1 MFGKDKAVIARLSRL
16 TVYLW
21 GIRGD
26 FCWCRLLRRGVF
38 PTMTG
43 IGLPSASMSTSA
55 TGSGIGGGGWGP
67 GDIEKGRKESRFEQS
82 PNDVDEF
89 PDISESKRPGI
100 TGELW

>member
-1 MFGKDKAVIARLSRL
+1 MTDTKVISL
-16 TVYLW
+16 
-21 GIRGD
+21 
-26 FCWCRLLRRGVF
+26 CNGVECKS
-38 PTMTG
+38 
-43 IGLPSASMSTSA
+43 GLCKCGGASMSTSA

-89 PDISESKRPGI
+89 PDVSESRRPGI

>member
-1 MFGKDKAVIARLSRL
+1 MLGKDEAVMTLLLRL
-16 TVYLW
+16 TVVRQAV
-21 GIRGD
+21 RGD
-26 FCWCRLLRRGVF
+26 TQWSELLRRGVF
-38 PTMTG
+38 PIMTG

-89 PDISESKRPGI
+89 PDVSES
-100 TGELW
+100 